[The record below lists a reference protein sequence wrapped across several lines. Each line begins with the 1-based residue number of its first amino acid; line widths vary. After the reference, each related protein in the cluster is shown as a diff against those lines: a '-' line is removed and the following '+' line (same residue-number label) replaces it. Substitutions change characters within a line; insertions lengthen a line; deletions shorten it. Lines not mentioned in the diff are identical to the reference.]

1 MKKEVLVKANDLSAQ
16 IEKLESFLRDYDI
29 SSNKAIEEEGYL
41 LHIIVREEDGDYEH
55 GDLPMTTFDRQI
67 SLRDHDY
74 NVLDDIVSI
83 LRNTLEDLKKQL
95 EEL

>member
-1 MKKEVLVKANDLSAQ
+1 MNKEVLAKANNLSAQ

-29 SSNKAIEEEGYL
+29 CNRKAIEREGYL
-41 LHIIVREEDGDYEH
+41 LHVILREEDGDYEH

-67 SLRDHDY
+67 FLEDHDY
-74 NVLDDIVSI
+74 NVLDDIILI
-83 LRNTLEDLKKQL
+83 LRNTLENLKKQL

>member
-1 MKKEVLVKANDLSAQ
+1 MNKEVLAKANSLNKQ
-16 IEKLESFLRDYDI
+16 IEKLESFLRAYDV
-29 SSNKAIEEEGYL
+29 SNNRAIEKEGYL

-67 SLRDHDY
+67 SLEDHDY

>member
-1 MKKEVLVKANDLSAQ
+1 MNKEVLAKANSLNKQ

-29 SSNKAIEEEGYL
+29 SSNKAIEKEGYL
-41 LHIIVREEDGDYEH
+41 LHVIVREEDGNYEH

-67 SLRDHDY
+67 SLEGYDY
-74 NVLDDIVSI
+74 NLLDDIIFI
-83 LRNTLEDLKKQL
+83 LRNTLEDLKKRL